1 MAHAK
6 RVSKRKRR
14 RIALPALGAAGVS
27 LVMAGGAAATAPTTN
42 VPSLQDSSLRPVI
55 VLAEEEIADVSL
67 ATFHIFGKENK
78 SELGQGIRLA
88 ARGWVE
94 GGGGRSAEAAQRP
107 GAEAGAA
114 EAAQRLGAQA
124 GAAEA
129 RCGGCGGCA
138 GWGIGCAGC
147 VSIGCGGGCWRWTS
161 VGWVWVCY

>member
-14 RIALPALGAAGVS
+14 RIGLPALGAAGVS

-55 VLAEEEIADVSL
+55 ALAEEEIADVSL
-67 ATFHIFGKENK
+67 ATFHIFGKENE

-88 ARGWVE
+88 ARGC
-94 GGGGRSAEAAQRP
+94 GG
-107 GAEAGAA
+107 
-114 EAAQRLGAQA
+114 
-124 GAAEA
+124 
-129 RCGGCGGCA
+129 RCGGGCAVARCGGCA

-161 VGWVWVCY
+161 FGWVWVCY

>member
-42 VPSLQDSSLRPVI
+42 VPSLQDTSLRPVI
-55 VLAEEEIADVSL
+55 ALAEEEIADVSL
-67 ATFHIFGKENK
+67 ATFHIFGKENE

-88 ARGWVE
+88 ARGCGGRC
-94 GGGGRSAEAAQRP
+94 GGGCAAARCGGRC
-107 GAEAGAA
+107 GA
-114 EAAQRLGAQA
+114 AAQRLGAQA

-129 RCGGCGGCA
+129 AQWPGAEAAQAGG
-138 GWGIGCAGC
+138 
-147 VSIGCGGGCWRWTS
+147 
-161 VGWVWVCY
+161 

>member
-55 VLAEEEIADVSL
+55 ALAEEEIADVSL
-67 ATFHIFGKENK
+67 ATFHIFGKENE

-88 ARGWVE
+88 ARGC
-94 GGGGRSAEAAQRP
+94 GGAAGAAEAAQRP

-124 GAAEA
+124 GAAESCA
-129 RCGGCGGCA
+129 VAAEAAQAGG
-138 GWGIGCAGC
+138 
-147 VSIGCGGGCWRWTS
+147 
-161 VGWVWVCY
+161 